1 LAVHEPP
8 LGLPFVDNNFYV
20 ARPWVEWL
28 LLTQVNLVDI
38 EDDIDEIEV
47 DIAQIDINTAAIAV
61 NTADI
66 VVLEAVTDALED
78 DIVDLEAAD
87 LVLTASVLSNEALS
101 FYYASL

>member
-8 LGLPFVDNNFYV
+8 LGLPFVDQTFYV

-28 LLTQVNLVDI
+28 ILTQTNLVDI
-38 EDDIDEIEV
+38 EDNVDEIEV
-47 DIAQIDINTAAIAV
+47 DTAQIDINTAAIAV
-61 NTADI
+61 NAADI
-66 VVLEAVTDALED
+66 VVLEAVVDALED
-78 DIVDLEAAD
+78 DVVDQEAAD